1 MTLIVSLLNGLI
13 ISFGTA
19 KICKRPSLLRLAPV
33 KLASE
38 RTENER
44 LLVADVSAT
53 IGIRI
58 ITTGVEGYALL
69 EKGNQSQIALHREIT
84 RVCESVKRL
93 RTKAQKYEAETVVVV
108 GTEAL
113 RRIAKTDIYK
123 TSQLWQNVDRILN
136 ARSEA
141 LYSLIAGSFSLSHN
155 DTPRGNCLLIDQ
167 GFGSMEIAY
176 GTLGPPVELQKY
188 VSLDLGIERLLN
200 NLASG
205 KRDLNALKRD
215 VSGYLDGLNLPVFKP
230 DHAIVLGSTATK
242 YAWLKLRQNEND
254 KYSLKR
260 IDGKRIQTET
270 LEEDWTKIT
279 QLLPALGWTRVQEI
293 LFPDNPGGDDVKRLV
308 AGIIPLAYLMNRF
321 GRKNFVVSALGTRYG
336 LAFHIGLG
344 HSAFFGSDSRSV

>member
-1 MTLIVSLLNGLI
+1 MNN
-13 ISFGTA
+13 ISH
-19 KICKRPSLLRLAPV
+19 KKRRVGVIEIGSRAI
-33 KLASE
+33 
-38 RTENER
+38 R

-58 ITTGVEGYALL
+58 VTTGVEDCALL
-69 EKGNQSQIALHREIT
+69 EKSNQSHVALHREII
-84 RVCESVKRL
+84 RVGESVKRL
-93 RTKAQKYEAETVVVV
+93 RTRAQRYNAETVVVV
-108 GTEAL
+108 GTEGL

-123 TSQLWQNVDRILN
+123 TSQLSQHVDRILN

-141 LYSLIAGSFSLSHN
+141 LYSLTAGSFSLSQN

-176 GTLGPPVELQKY
+176 GTLGPPVELLEY

-200 NLASG
+200 NLASD

-215 VSGYLDGLNLPVFKP
+215 VSGYFDGLALPVFKP

-242 YAWLKLRQNEND
+242 YAWLNLRQNEND

-270 LEEDWTKIT
+270 LEEDWTKIA
-279 QLLPALGWTRVQEI
+279 QLVQELGWTGAQEMV
-293 LFPDNPGGDDVKRLV
+293 FPGDPGGDDVKRLV
-308 AGIIPLAYLMNRF
+308 TGIIPLAYIMNRF
-321 GRKNFVVSALGTRYG
+321 ERKDFVVSALGTRYG
-336 LAFHIGLG
+336 LAYHIGMG
-344 HSAFFGSDSRSV
+344 HYDFCGSDSKSI